1 MANETPSFN
10 QYKERSH
17 ALCSEA
23 IQRIIGGETYQPK
36 LVQNWVDSIGQ
47 DVVNRL
53 RVCNSFF
60 VFINLQDLSSDF
72 KYIVSVTIVEKKG
85 GYVC

>member
-1 MANETPSFN
+1 MMHARGVFHFTDGSEKNSKRAMANETPSFN
-10 QYKERSH
+10 QYKERAH
-17 ALCSEA
+17 ALSSES

-53 RVCNSFF
+53 RVCCS
-60 VFINLQDLSSDF
+60 
-72 KYIVSVTIVEKKG
+72 
-85 GYVC
+85 